1 MKKSESKFDTLKLI
15 KGLLKALQVAHS
27 DNNTILF
34 DRIKTVLT
42 NIARGSPQDSGSSDN
57 KDRKLLMTEV
67 VSLVLKPTKDHKM
80 HQAYVDCLMNL
91 TKTFCESADK
101 AMIKFVSFT
110 YQELLKKF
118 LGGRGTS
125 AHALS

>member
-1 MKKSESKFDTLKLI
+1 MKKSEKKFDTLTLI
-15 KGLLKALQVAHS
+15 KGLLKAMQVAHS

-42 NIARGSPQDSGSSDN
+42 NIARGNTQGELQGDN

-67 VSLVLKPTKDHKM
+67 MALVLKPTKDQKM

-91 TKTFCESADK
+91 TKTFCEGGDK
-101 AMIKFVSFT
+101 
-110 YQELLKKF
+110 
-118 LGGRGTS
+118 
-125 AHALS
+125 